1 MTARKSRK
9 PIRGLARIE
18 DAIEAFRLGRM
29 VIIVDDEDRE
39 NEGDLCIAAE
49 MATPVAINEMTKVA
63 SGLVCVA
70 MHPEMIDRLGL
81 PMMVSRNTSR
91 YGTAF
96 TVSVDAREGTTT
108 GISAYDRARTV
119 EALIADDAQPDN
131 LVVPGHV
138 FPLRAQPGGV
148 LKRAG
153 QTEASVD
160 LARLAG
166 LKPAAVL
173 CQVMK
178 DDGAMARLPDLLEIG
193 RQHGFPVITV
203 ADLISFRMR
212 KELLVRV
219 VGRAP
224 VTLPVGD
231 FEGVVYED
239 TLSGGAHLA
248 LVRGEVTP
256 HRPVLVRVHSEC
268 LTGDVFHS
276 QRCDCGPQLMAALAR
291 IAGEGGVLLYLRQEG
306 RGIGILN
313 KIRAYALQDQGL
325 DTVEA
330 NTRLGFPEDMRDY
343 GIGAQILAHLGVR
356 RMRLLTNN
364 PRKIVGLSGYGIEV
378 VERLPI
384 EIPPRGQ
391 RDRFYLQTKK
401 DKLGHLLEN
410 V

>member
-1 MTARKSRK
+1 MTARGRRRV
-9 PIRGLARIE
+9 RGLARIE
-18 DAIEAFRLGRM
+18 EAIEAFRLGRM

-39 NEGDLCIAAE
+39 NEGDLCVAAE
-49 MATPVAINEMTKVA
+49 MASPAVVNEMTRVA

-70 MHPEMIDRLGL
+70 MHHEMIDRLGL
-81 PMMVSRNTSR
+81 PMMTPRNTSR

-108 GISAYDRARTV
+108 GISAYDRARTIEV
-119 EALIADDAQPDN
+119 LIADDTRPDD

-173 CQVMK
+173 CQVMRE
-178 DDGAMARLPDLLEIG
+178 DGHMARLPDLIALG
-193 RQHGFPVITV
+193 REHGYLVITV
-203 ADLISFRMR
+203 ADLIAFRMR

-219 VGRAP
+219 VGRSP
-224 VTLPVGD
+224 VTLPVGE

-248 LVRGEVTP
+248 LVRGEVNP
-256 HRPVLVRVHSEC
+256 QKPVLVRVHSEC

-276 QRCDCGPQLMAALAR
+276 QRCDCGPQLMAALER
-291 IAGEGGVLLYLRQEG
+291 IAAEGGLLLYLRQEG

-330 NTRLGFPEDMRDY
+330 NTSLGFPEDMRDY

-356 RMRLLTNN
+356 KMRLLTNN

-401 DKLGHLLEN
+401 DKLGHLLKN

>member
-1 MTARKSRK
+1 MTARKG
-9 PIRGLARIE
+9 PVRGLARVE

-29 VIIVDDEDRE
+29 VVIVDDEDRE

-49 MATPVAINEMTKVA
+49 MASPAAINEMTKVA
-63 SGLVCVA
+63 SGLVSVA

-81 PMMVSRNTSR
+81 PMMAARNTSR

-119 EALIADDAQPDN
+119 EVLIADDTRPED
-131 LVVPGHV
+131 LLVPGHV

-153 QTEASVD
+153 QTEAGVD

-178 DDGAMARLPDLLEIG
+178 DDGSMARLPDLLALG
-193 RQHGFPVITV
+193 RTHGYLVITV
-203 ADLISFRMR
+203 ADLIAFRMR

-224 VTLPVGD
+224 VVLPAGE

-256 HRPVLVRVHSEC
+256 QEPVLVRVHSEC

-276 QRCDCGPQLMAALAR
+276 QRCDCGPQLMAALER
-291 IAGEGGVLLYLRQEG
+291 IGGEGGVLLYLRQEG

-313 KIRAYALQDQGL
+313 KIRAYALQDRGL

-364 PRKIVGLSGYGIEV
+364 PRKIVGLAGYGLEV
-378 VERLPI
+378 VERLPL

-391 RDRFYLQTKK
+391 RDRFYLRTKK
-401 DKLGHLLEN
+401 DKLGHLLEK